1 MESPHVHAGNDERR
15 ATAIS
20 VLGTRVCYMQQSDI
34 FVVACGGADNVAV
47 SHRVTRNPSDTVLR
61 TCGWTHHPDILWYE
75 AGKAG
80 REGSMVHA
88 LNVVTGASVCL
99 SIEAPAGSTNRVV
112 GVSAD
117 FPSHI
122 LLSCDS
128 HVLYLSHIKTG
139 HSTVQLAPETDAN
152 SRFVFTG
159 FIADRALG
167 AVVATKLNEK
177 GDLEATLFNLGVS
190 VFQNNRLS
198 AGLNPPGTS
207 IGATPVASGLSFG
220 HDSLGAKTRKS
231 LKALMSKTT
240 LIRRRF
246 SRSQPSAAPSP
257 PSNIAPELVSPG
269 DPNTPQG
276 KRVVSVAASA
286 SATIH
291 SFSQDS
297 SSLVVSIHDP
307 YAGHVLLSIN
317 HSTLHT
323 TEVLRSSDPISR
335 VITSPRT
342 GRVWA
347 CQTLSPGSLHLNYI
361 AIDATVASDFAHL
374 HQFARSFSPNADWAL
389 HSISGD
395 PDSRTWVIS
404 VETQSSRKL
413 YLHKRGAA
421 RDPAFLFNAW
431 PAMDMPMPGDSLSRT
446 RRVALL
452 SRDAHA
458 LNMFLTVPTGA
469 HGSVKSRI
477 TTFASKPS
485 TLVVDIWAAG
495 QVAVKSIHDDFS
507 NRGFAVVS
515 ILREDSIGS
524 RTVDVLGKTLYTL
537 LNRLIFVIPLYPF
550 RHHQLVYCQ
559 QCRIATPSRYFW
571 WS

>member
-80 REGSMVHA
+80 RE
-88 LNVVTGASVCL
+88 GASVCL

-495 QVAVKSIHDDFS
+495 QVAIKSIHDDFS

-537 LNRLIFVIPLYPF
+537 LNRLIF
-550 RHHQLVYCQ
+550 
-559 QCRIATPSRYFW
+559 
-571 WS
+571 